1 MRAIRELHGS
11 RAVDLDHLRAFL
23 LVAREGGFSRAA
35 AVFPTTQPTLSRQ
48 VRALEG
54 ELGRALFARRG
65 RSVRLTEAGRA
76 LLPRAEDLLARAD
89 ALVAERGR
97 PAAAGPG
104 CAGEL
109 QLAVADSV
117 VLARLP
123 AVLRRLAARHP
134 RLAVRLRTA
143 TTPEILASLR
153 AGTADAGLCMLPQAH
168 PGLVL
173 RPLWADRFVAIAPPR
188 HALAGR
194 RAPLER
200 FAREPQV
207 TLQAGTLAHQAQ
219 AAAFQAEGL
228 ALVSQFAVDT
238 FHQVLELVAAGLGVG
253 VVSAI
258 EAREALARRRVAR
271 VRVARLDRLPR
282 PLGLALPAD
291 RAPPPAVEALLEV
304 LPRA

>member
-1 MRAIRELHGS
+1 M
-11 RAVDLDHLRAFL
+11 DLDHLRAFL

-35 AVFPTTQPTLSRQ
+35 EVFPTTQPTLSRQ
-48 VRALEG
+48 VRALEA

-65 RSVRLTEAGRA
+65 RTVRLTDAGRA
-76 LLPRAEDLLARAD
+76 LLPQARDLLARAD
-89 ALVAERGR
+89 ALVARSRRREADG
-97 PAAAGPG
+97 AG

-109 QLAVADSV
+109 HLAAADSV

-123 AVLRRLAARHP
+123 AVLRRLSARHP

-143 TTPEILASLR
+143 TTPEILAWVR
-153 AGTADAGLCMLPQAH
+153 AGSADAGLCMLPQAH

-173 RPLWADRFVAIAPPR
+173 RPLWTDRFVAIAPAR

-194 RAPLER
+194 RAPVER

-207 TLQAGTLAHQAQ
+207 TLRAGTLAHQAQ
-219 AAAFQAEGL
+219 AAAFHSAGL
-228 ALVSQFAVDT
+228 ALVSQFEVDS
-238 FHQVLELVAAGLGVG
+238 FHQVLELVASGLGVG

-258 EAREALARRRVAR
+258 EARDALQRRRVAR
-271 VRVARLDRLPR
+271 VRVAGLDGLPR

-291 RAPPPAVEALLEV
+291 RAAPPAVEALLEV
-304 LPRA
+304 LPGA